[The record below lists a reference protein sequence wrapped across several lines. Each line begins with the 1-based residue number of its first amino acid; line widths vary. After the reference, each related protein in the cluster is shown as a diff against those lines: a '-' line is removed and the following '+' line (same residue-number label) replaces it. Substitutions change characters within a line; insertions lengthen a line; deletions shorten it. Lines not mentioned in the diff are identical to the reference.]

1 MIDTWLDLARGPL
14 FYFAFT
20 LMILGLMRHIVLTW
34 TGIRRILRT
43 AGNPSMPYGAVLK
56 ATLLWLFPFNKM
68 NPRIPYSILSVIFHL
83 GLILTPIFLA
93 AHILLWK
100 RGTGLFWP
108 AFSQDFADYLTL
120 VTIAAGIGLIIGRAA
135 NRHSRAIS
143 RAQDFILPILLG
155 VLFLSGFLA
164 GHPSMN
170 PFSYK
175 TMLLLHV
182 MTGNAVFVLIPFTKL
197 AHAVLVPT
205 AQLISEAAWHFPADS
220 GVNVAQALQKE
231 ANQV

>member
-1 MIDTWLDLARGPL
+1 MIDTWLDWARGPL

-20 LMILGLMRHIVLTW
+20 LMILGLIRQIALTW
-34 TGIRRILRT
+34 TGIRRIVRN

-68 NPRIPYSILSVIFHL
+68 NQRVLYSLLSVIFHL
-83 GLILTPIFLA
+83 GLILTPIFLS
-93 AHILLWK
+93 AHILLWE
-100 RGTGLFWP
+100 RGTGLSWP
-108 AFSQDFADYLTL
+108 GLSRNFADFLTL
-120 VTIAAGIGLIIGRAA
+120 VTIAAGIGLIVGRAA

-143 RAQDFILPILLG
+143 RFQDFILPMLLG
-155 VLFLSGFLA
+155 FLFLSGFLA
-164 GHPSMN
+164 GHPPLN

-175 TMLLLHV
+175 AMMLAHV
-182 MTGNAVFVLIPFTKL
+182 MSGNLIFILIPFTKL

-205 AQLISEAAWHFPADS
+205 AQLISEAAWHFPAGS